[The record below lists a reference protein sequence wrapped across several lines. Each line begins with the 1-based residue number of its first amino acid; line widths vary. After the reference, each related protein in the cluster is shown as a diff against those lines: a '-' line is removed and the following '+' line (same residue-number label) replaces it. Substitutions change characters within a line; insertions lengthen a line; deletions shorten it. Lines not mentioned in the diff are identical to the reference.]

1 MGEIRVYRKKKTG
14 ILLTVLLLVT
24 VVMAAGR
31 KRENFGQAEEFERKM
46 DTGSLAINGEGEKFP
61 KELAYMLRDTFLE
74 NGWRGV
80 RELLDAGEQS
90 RGREEADI
98 SGRKPGT
105 ETGLAWDRVSALTE
119 EDIFQHFPLIEEYRD
134 RITYEYEPYDAVTFL
149 YDAPKDLYDIYYLP
163 ESAGGDYVFVYSLEG
178 NGGKQTYS
186 VRLADLTENGLVTA
200 AEFAVQD
207 GNGRIFQYEG
217 EYYYIYGWRS
227 DFPAGGEYDGFMLH
241 GLTDPERNALLG
253 RYTPEGNFVL
263 TEGELFAA
271 EKKKKFYTV
280 PERRRERFGYIVYDN
295 FWDFEEER
303 NLPFADDGTVTY
315 LEEVY
320 AAIEFR
326 GEFRECDAETN
337 AVYRE
342 AFRKLVQNMA
352 VFHDPEKGQDFFL
365 KDYEG
370 IAYDIEEEGIY
381 DPGRF
386 AYYFFDAD
394 GDGAPELGILEEYPD
409 GHSAFL
415 YQFQYDAETGKYS
428 LWNTLYPPYDHLLG
442 TRKVLEYDGVHMKI
456 DYGYYELDRNGEAEY
471 SAYLYYLPLNLFE
484 QICLVMLPAHTDPS
498 LNEEVMEEVK
508 QCGIYAR
515 ETGKWYFRVTEE
527 QFWALADAFEEAL
540 ESARE
545 QEKNV
550 LFTYEELFGQ
560 S

>member
-24 VVMAAGR
+24 VTIPYG
-31 KRENFGQAEEFERKM
+31 EFERKM

-105 ETGLAWDRVSALTE
+105 GTGLAWDRVSALTE
-119 EDIFQHFPLIEEYRD
+119 EDIFRHFPLIEEYRD
-134 RITYEYEPYDAVTFL
+134 RITYEYEP
-149 YDAPKDLYDIYYLP
+149 
-163 ESAGGDYVFVYSLEG
+163 
-178 NGGKQTYS
+178 
-186 VRLADLTENGLVTA
+186 
-200 AEFAVQD
+200 
-207 GNGRIFQYEG
+207 
-217 EYYYIYGWRS
+217 
-227 DFPAGGEYDGFMLH
+227 
-241 GLTDPERNALLG
+241 
-253 RYTPEGNFVL
+253 
-263 TEGELFAA
+263 
-271 EKKKKFYTV
+271 
-280 PERRRERFGYIVYDN
+280 
-295 FWDFEEER
+295 
-303 NLPFADDGTVTY
+303 
-315 LEEVY
+315 
-320 AAIEFR
+320 
-326 GEFRECDAETN
+326 
-337 AVYRE
+337 
-342 AFRKLVQNMA
+342 
-352 VFHDPEKGQDFFL
+352 
-365 KDYEG
+365 
-370 IAYDIEEEGIY
+370 
-381 DPGRF
+381 
-386 AYYFFDAD
+386 
-394 GDGAPELGILEEYPD
+394 
-409 GHSAFL
+409 
-415 YQFQYDAETGKYS
+415 YDAETGKYS

-484 QICLVMLPAHTDPS
+484 QICLAMLPAHTDPS

-545 QEKNV
+545 QEKKV